1 MKNALMMGK
10 YLDLVCNGM
19 LFLSLFNLLMLPIL
33 MGYVDTPGAFVL
45 IK

>member
-1 MKNALMMGK
+1 MKNVLMMGK

-19 LFLSLFNLLMLPIL
+19 AFLSLFSLLMLPVL
-33 MGYVDTPGAFVL
+33 MGYVDTTGAFVL